1 MQNRRGHWNPLQSI
15 HSHRHGN
22 DDADKVSSKKIL
34 VFGNP
39 LVPQDSLALRI
50 LPALRKK
57 FPKIDF
63 IELDGTDDLHE
74 YGRNLVIL
82 DVAAG
87 IKKVS
92 VVEDLDDLE
101 LPRVLSMHDF
111 DLAWN
116 LKILL
121 KAGMIDSVKIIAIPQ
136 GMDEKKALA
145 GVEKILPKFATSST

>member
-1 MQNRRGHWNPLQSI
+1 MHHEHSGWNPLNSV
-15 HSHRHGN
+15 HSHSHGEKGK
-22 DDADKVSSKKIL
+22 DEKSKQKIL

-50 LPALRKK
+50 LPSVRKK
-57 FPKIDF
+57 FPQIEF
-63 IELDGTDDLHE
+63 IELDGIDDLYE
-74 YGRNLVIL
+74 YGRNLTIL
-82 DVAAG
+82 DVAVG
-87 IKKVS
+87 IRKVS
-92 VVEDLDDLE
+92 IVDDLDDLE

-136 GMDEKKALA
+136 RMDKKKALA
-145 GVEKILPKFATSST
+145 GVEKILPTVLISST

>member
-1 MQNRRGHWNPLQSI
+1 MHNRRGHWNPLQSI

-22 DDADKVSSKKIL
+22 EDAEGKSKQKIL

-57 FPKIDF
+57 FPKIEF
-63 IELDGTDDLHE
+63 IELDGTDDLYE
-74 YGRNLVIL
+74 YGRDLVIL

-87 IKKVS
+87 IRKVS
-92 VVEDLDDLE
+92 VVDDLDDLE
-101 LPRVLSMHDF
+101 LPRVVSMHDF

-121 KAGMIDSVKIIAIPQ
+121 KAGMIDSVKIVAIPQ
-136 GMDEKKALA
+136 NTDEKKALGQA
-145 GVEKILPKFATSST
+145 AEKISLLSK

>member
-1 MQNRRGHWNPLQSI
+1 MHHEHGSWNPLNSFHP
-15 HSHRHGN
+15 HSHGEN
-22 DDADKVSSKKIL
+22 GKSEKKKQKIL

-57 FPKIDF
+57 FPQIEF
-63 IELDGTDDLHE
+63 IELDGIDDLYE
-74 YGRNLVIL
+74 YGRNLTIL

-87 IKKVS
+87 IRKVS
-92 VVEDLDDLE
+92 IVDDLDDLE
-101 LPRVLSMHDF
+101 LPRVVSMHDF

-121 KAGMIDSVKIIAIPQ
+121 KAGMIDSVKIVAIPQ
-136 GMDEKKALA
+136 KMDEKKALEQA
-145 GVEKILPKFATSST
+145 ASLMSASIAVC

>member
-15 HSHRHGN
+15 HSHEARE
-22 DDADKVSSKKIL
+22 DAKEKSRQKIL

-50 LPALRKK
+50 LPKLRKK
-57 FPKIDF
+57 FPQVEF
-63 IELDGTDDLHE
+63 IELDGIDDLYE
-74 YGRNLVIL
+74 YGRNLVLL

-87 IKKVS
+87 IRKGSIVD
-92 VVEDLDDLE
+92 DLDDLE
-101 LPRVLSMHDF
+101 LPRVVSMHDF

-121 KAGMIDSVKIIAIPQ
+121 KAGMIDSVKIVAIPQ
-136 GMDEKKALA
+136 DMDEKRALEQAA
-145 GVEKILPKFATSST
+145 GKITLLAK